1 MPIGPARR
9 VERLSGGHICRAT
22 QRLDGLPDHGGNR
35 AVLITTGRAP
45 APVGCL
51 EGLGI
56 IFQYFWIYFRHRKS
70 LRPRRLGRPRKNIL
84 EFDQENGVKIHKYV
98 LIYIYGERSIWI
110 PSLEQFPLGNEQRGG
125 KRIERAQEPGI
136 PE

>member
-56 IFQYFWIYFRHRKS
+56 IFQYFWIYFLHRKS
-70 LRPRRLGRPRKNIL
+70 LRPRHFRMPRKNIS
-84 EFDQENGVKIHKYV
+84 EFDQKTGDEIQK
-98 LIYIYGERSIWI
+98 
-110 PSLEQFPLGNEQRGG
+110 
-125 KRIERAQEPGI
+125 
-136 PE
+136 